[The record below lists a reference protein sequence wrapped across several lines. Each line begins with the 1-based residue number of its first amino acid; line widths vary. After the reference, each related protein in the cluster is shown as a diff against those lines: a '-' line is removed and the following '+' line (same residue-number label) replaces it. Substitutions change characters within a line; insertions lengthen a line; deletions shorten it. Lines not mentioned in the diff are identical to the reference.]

1 MIQWLKQL
9 FASKAPVVAANQKL
23 VDIAWPNGRNVRLPV
38 PDFGD
43 DVLVIRFTTPAASV
57 REPSLQVSQLAKAPQ
72 VFRVATLATQ
82 PGVMATGPGTSPIVL
97 ASAVSQSPV
106 FRLTVGT
113 GRMGLIG
120 LQPNTTYYLNVVNR
134 DNYGGPS
141 NCVGNCGVNID
152 FTN

>member
-1 MIQWLKQL
+1 MIQWLK
-9 FASKAPVVAANQKL
+9 KIAAAFRPATNQKTI
-23 VDIAWPNGRNVRLPV
+23 DIAWPQGNNVRV
-38 PDFGD
+38 QVAGFSDQ
-43 DVLVIRFTTPAASV
+43 VLVIRFTTPAVSA
-57 REPSLQVSQLAKAPQ
+57 RDKSLQVSQLPSAPQ

-82 PGVMATGPGTSPIVL
+82 PGIVASGPGTSTTML
-97 ASAVSQSPV
+97 ASSVSQSPV
-106 FRLTVGT
+106 FRLAVGT

-120 LQPNTTYYLNVVNR
+120 LKPATTYYLNVVNR

>member
-1 MIQWLKQL
+1 MIQWLK
-9 FASKAPVVAANQKL
+9 KIAAAFRPATNQKP
-23 VDIAWPNGRNVRLPV
+23 VDIAWPQGGNVRVQV
-38 PDFGD
+38 PDFSD
-43 DVLVIRFTTPAASV
+43 QTLVIRFTTPPVSIRA
-57 REPSLQVSQLAKAPQ
+57 PSLQVSQLARAPQ

-82 PGVMATGPGTSPIVL
+82 PGIVASGPGTSETIL
-97 ASAVSQSPV
+97 GSAVSESPV

-120 LQPNTTYYLNVVNR
+120 LKPDTTYYLNVVNR